1 MDVNIEVKP
10 KETFWQ
16 AEMVRIEQEVLGSKE
31 LLLTRCVHTAVGSSS
46 TRENGQ
52 GAPRWGWPEL
62 DVWCTLNSESPIC
75 LFCSASDTSKGN
87 RWKVPHASQPLSPGQ
102 HQSTGS
108 GHMGSQISKVSSN
121 FKIT

>member
-1 MDVNIEVKP
+1 MWKTDKAHFTDLYRAILGTMDVNIEVKP

-52 GAPRWGWPEL
+52 GAPRWAWPEL
-62 DVWCTLNSESPIC
+62 DV
-75 LFCSASDTSKGN
+75 
-87 RWKVPHASQPLSPGQ
+87 
-102 HQSTGS
+102 
-108 GHMGSQISKVSSN
+108 
-121 FKIT
+121 